1 MEFDPDLWII
11 SRNNSVE
18 LVTNT
23 DDLELLGVRIYPN
36 PATQFVSISIDNP
49 DHLDKISALII
60 TDSKGALIQKIEQI
74 ELKTDI
80 DLSGYPTGTYFI
92 NILTNSGNFVRK
104 FTKI

>member
-1 MEFDPDLWII
+1 
-11 SRNNSVE
+11 VE

-23 DDLELLGVRIYPN
+23 DDLESFDVTIYPN
-36 PATQFVSISIDNP
+36 PATQVVSISFDNP
-49 DHLDKISALII
+49 AHSDKISALII

-74 ELKTDI
+74 EAKTDI